1 VRHFGNRKPHSRRQL
16 SESQLAIEVERM
28 GAVCPLSTDE
38 ITVWAQKLNG
48 AGVDGERRLQTLVT
62 YWFHQASSFVCVDK
76 AHEEGR
82 VRDFVKQRVAQGVS
96 PDAVDLPKHLHRVD
110 KWLPEIGERL
120 ACVYSQLLAL
130 PDDVDTALCVRFSEY
145 DTALDY
151 LALLPSMLNT
161 VAETWYRPRRGQ
173 PSLEMKGAAV
183 GLLICAVEDFT
194 GEKFRSPRSNKRLA
208 ELEFAQ
214 LLAER
219 LFSSSTAA
227 KIRTILR
234 HFHNRRAD
242 EVRGARPPRQGGQL

>member
-1 VRHFGNRKPHSRRQL
+1 VPHFGNRKPHSRRHL

-28 GAVCPLSTDE
+28 GAVSPLSTDE

-62 YWFHQASSFVCVDK
+62 YWFHQASSFSCVHE
-76 AHEEGR
+76 AREEGR
-82 VRDFVKQRVAQGVS
+82 VRDFVKRRVAQGVS
-96 PDAVDLPKHLHRVD
+96 PDAVALPKHLDRVD

-120 ACVYSQLLAL
+120 ACVYSELLAL

-145 DTALDY
+145 GTALDY

-161 VAETWYRPRRGQ
+161 VGEAWHRPRPGQ
-173 PSLEMKGAAV
+173 PSLEMKSAAV

-194 GEKFRSPRSNKRLA
+194 GDKFRSPRSIKRLA

-214 LLAER
+214 LLARR
-219 LFSSSTAA
+219 LFPSSTPAE
-227 KIRTILR
+227 ISTMLQ
-234 HFHNRRAD
+234 HFHNRRMDKA
-242 EVRGARPPRQGGQL
+242 RGARPPRQGGQL